1 MVANFFK
8 NKSYN
13 CKKRRNMRKR
23 KNIKKRKNYG
33 TIWMINLCLI
43 LVGTAIFVWYINVP
57 NASPEET
64 LKEYMSYISNQKYE
78 QMYEM
83 IDVGASGNI
92 CQEDFVKRNSAIYEG
107 IGVDNIK
114 IHITSYDKEQ
124 KEICY
129 ETSMDTVAGNVTFEN
144 NVSFI
149 QEKGTYK
156 LVWSDSLIFPELDS
170 TDKVKV
176 SVTNAERGQILD
188 RNGRVLAGK
197 GVASSVGVVPG
208 KLENRDDAISQLAD
222 LLEMKVEDIE
232 RKLSAKWVKEDSFVP
247 LKTIPKVDELKL
259 LSLKPDKE
267 TLAEKERYEK
277 LLEIPGVK
285 ISDIGIREYPL
296 GEAAA
301 HLVGYVQNVTA
312 EDLEEHDGEGYTSN
326 SVIGKSGMEGLFE
339 KELKGQNGCS
349 ITIVYSNG
357 NKKKIIVSTIVENGK
372 DIKLTIDSNLQKELY
387 EQFKDDKSCSVA
399 MNQYTGEVLALVS
412 TPSYD
417 NNDFIRGM
425 SSEKWNALNEDEN
438 KPMYNRFRQVWCPG
452 STFKPIIA
460 AIGLTTGAIDPNE
473 DYGNEG
479 LSWQKDSSWGSYHV
493 TTLHAYEP
501 VILKNALIYS
511 DNIYFAKA
519 ALKIGERDME
529 SSLTKLGFNEELP
542 FDIKVAK
549 SQFSNTDK
557 IEKEIQLADSGYGQG
572 QILVNPLHMACIY
585 SAFCNE
591 GNMIKPYL
599 TYKEDAIPNVWV
611 TAAFTKDA
619 AQMVLEDT
627 KEVINNPHGTGY
639 AACRTDITLAG
650 KTGTA
655 EIKAS
660 KEDTTGTELGW
671 FSVFTT
677 DENMD
682 RPIMIISM
690 VEDVKG
696 RGGSGYVVK
705 KDSQVL
711 EKWLSDN

>member
-1 MVANFFK
+1 
-8 NKSYN
+8 
-13 CKKRRNMRKR
+13 MRKR
-23 KNIKKRKNYG
+23 KNIEKRKNYG

-92 CQEDFVKRNSAIYEG
+92 CQEDFMKRNSAIYEG

-399 MNQYTGEVLALVS
+399 INQYTGEVLALVS